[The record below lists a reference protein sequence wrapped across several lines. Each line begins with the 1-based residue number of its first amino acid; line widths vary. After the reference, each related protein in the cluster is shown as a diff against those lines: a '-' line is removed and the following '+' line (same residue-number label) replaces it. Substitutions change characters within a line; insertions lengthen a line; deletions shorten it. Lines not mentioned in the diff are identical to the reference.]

1 MGVGVGVPTL
11 GIGVR
16 GANGSVLNKGRTPQ
30 TGGEQIRGGSNSS
43 AQGQEPKKCF
53 LPSTSLH
60 FPFPATTIQVG
71 VVPSALQPPSHP
83 EENLPHKPKPNH
95 SPYHVTTDSA
105 ELFRMRDTFKSVFP
119 NVGTIDIW
127 VQTILCCGICSVH
140 CRMQVK

>member
-1 MGVGVGVPTL
+1 MGVPTL

-16 GANGSVLNKGRTPQ
+16 GASGSVLNKGRTPQ
-30 TGGEQIRGGSNSS
+30 TGGEQIRGGVQQLSTGSG
-43 AQGQEPKKCF
+43 AKQM
-53 LPSTSLH
+53 LPPIH
-60 FPFPATTIQVG
+60 FPPLPLSSTTIQVG

-105 ELFRMRDTFKSVFP
+105 ELFRMRDPFKSVFP